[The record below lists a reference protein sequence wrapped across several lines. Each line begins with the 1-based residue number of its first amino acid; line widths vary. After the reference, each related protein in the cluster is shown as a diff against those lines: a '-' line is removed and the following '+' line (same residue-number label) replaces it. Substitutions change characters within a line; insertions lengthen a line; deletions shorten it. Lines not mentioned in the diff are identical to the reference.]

1 MRDEEEDAYDQVVPM
16 EVAGEIGGS
25 KAVMLAAGGEHTMV
39 VTHDGALWG
48 CGWGKYGQLGVGDRD
63 NRLTLMRVGPEEA
76 FGHSGVLMVGC
87 SGAQRMAVTE
97 EGGLWSWGS
106 ARQAGAQRRGGQGG
120 AGEGGGG
127 GAGRGQDRV
136 RRLWT

>member
-48 CGWGKYGQLGVGDRD
+48 
-63 NRLTLMRVGPEEA
+63 
-76 FGHSGVLMVGC
+76 
-87 SGAQRMAVTE
+87 
-97 EGGLWSWGS
+97 
-106 ARQAGAQRRGGQGG
+106 
-120 AGEGGGG
+120 
-127 GAGRGQDRV
+127 
-136 RRLWT
+136 